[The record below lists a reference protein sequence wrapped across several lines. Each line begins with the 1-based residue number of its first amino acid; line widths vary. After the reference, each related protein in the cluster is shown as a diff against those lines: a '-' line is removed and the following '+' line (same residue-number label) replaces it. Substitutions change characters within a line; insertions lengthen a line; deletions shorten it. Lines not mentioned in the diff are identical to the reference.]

1 MRLVE
6 VLFHQITEADIKKVE
21 ASSNNAETGGGAR
34 DLRFSIRFKDCLDRF
49 FPEVV
54 TKDGKS
60 EYKIGSFRYIDSS
73 NHEQVITNVKYAF
86 KPTASRP
93 NEIRIAQINTLEFFR
108 DMPVLSHDDGLL
120 FMCFMRFDEGL
131 PLAQYVTQKRSCAPK
146 SSRKIAEAMAR
157 AIDETKGNSAVVFS
171 VSLDWVKKAEM
182 TIDNVAIL
190 ELLSKEKNVLLCGAP
205 ATGKTTL
212 LNGVE
217 ELFNGS
223 LQKQTIFAAEGDAAF
238 PEVEETYDSALA
250 GFGCSCRKVFRTTFH
265 QGTRYRDFVRGIIP
279 EIGQS
284 GASFKVSRGLLY
296 EAAEYAKQ
304 QDHAAL
310 LIIDE
315 INRGPAVAAFGDVIS
330 AFEADKRLGDDGKP
344 IPGKTV
350 TISILDDNAEL
361 TDFALPARLYILAA
375 MNQADSSVEPM
386 DTAFLR
392 RWYSVELLPDY
403 SVLSNYFGLRSEP
416 LKATPPQVPSSA
428 EDVYA
433 LATLMLERINKKIS
447 IGRGLE
453 YQLGHGVLMK
463 AEKPPMDVND
473 ALRYIASC
481 WPSIQTH
488 IEEVFFGNTEAMSDV
503 LNAKNDG
510 HGFFEVDYA
519 EFAGRQIMYIANIGF
534 VEQGNIYE
542 MMLSLLD

>member
-171 VSLDWVKKAEM
+171 VSLDWVKEAEM
-182 TIDNVAIL
+182 TIDNVAVL

-205 ATGKTTL
+205 ATGKTSL
-212 LNGVE
+212 LNRVE
-217 ELFNGS
+217 ELLTVLCKNKPYS
-223 LQKQTIFAAEGDAAF
+223 QLKAMLPSRKLKRRTIQLLLDLDARAGKSSERLSIKELDIGISFAA
-238 PEVEETYDSALA
+238 SSQKLA
-250 GFGCSCRKVFRTTFH
+250 SLE
-265 QGTRYRDFVRGIIP
+265 Q
-279 EIGQS
+279 
-284 GASFKVSRGLLY
+284 VSRFPGACCMKRRNTRSNRIMLRCSLLM
-296 EAAEYAKQ
+296 KSTV
-304 QDHAAL
+304 AL
-310 LIIDE
+310 LL
-315 INRGPAVAAFGDVIS
+315 
-330 AFEADKRLGDDGKP
+330 RL
-344 IPGKTV
+344 
-350 TISILDDNAEL
+350 
-361 TDFALPARLYILAA
+361 
-375 MNQADSSVEPM
+375 
-386 DTAFLR
+386 
-392 RWYSVELLPDY
+392 
-403 SVLSNYFGLRSEP
+403 SE
-416 LKATPPQVPSSA
+416 T
-428 EDVYA
+428 
-433 LATLMLERINKKIS
+433 
-447 IGRGLE
+447 
-453 YQLGHGVLMK
+453 
-463 AEKPPMDVND
+463 
-473 ALRYIASC
+473 
-481 WPSIQTH
+481 
-488 IEEVFFGNTEAMSDV
+488 
-503 LNAKNDG
+503 
-510 HGFFEVDYA
+510 
-519 EFAGRQIMYIANIGF
+519 
-534 VEQGNIYE
+534 
-542 MMLSLLD
+542 